1 MEYSDISILVPSL
14 SRPLILLKKLKYYL
28 KLKATFN
35 ICICDSSPKVDEQ
48 FKKEMNKISEQLN
61 IKYFHKPGL
70 NDREAIFFL
79 IKNCQTKYSAF
90 IADDD
95 FFIPQGLYECAS
107 YLKKNKDCRVAYGKA
122 INVDHKSLNK
132 VNNRIYASNYWGK
145 RSFLQNNKIDRL
157 NDFSE
162 NYIPNFFGMH
172 RTNEFL
178 QDYDGSQNSPSKSLG
193 ELIINYVT
201 LAKGKAEF
209 IPIAYLI
216 RQSHPSRYLVP
227 QGIEDRLIDDKLGE
241 SIPVFISTLSKAL
254 ISEDISIKEA
264 ENISKKYLKKI
275 LNELIKYSDDKYL
288 FQKINSFFQKAYK
301 RIFNSIKDRL
311 FRKSSYFSDFVYYI
325 KLISEIT

>member
-1 MEYSDISILVPSL
+1 MNEPISWDPSL
-14 SRPLILLKKLKYYL
+14 VK
-28 KLKATFN
+28 
-35 ICICDSSPKVDEQ
+35 
-48 FKKEMNKISEQLN
+48 
-61 IKYFHKPGL
+61 
-70 NDREAIFFL
+70 
-79 IKNCQTKYSAF
+79 KYSSSNYYKLLNQLRNEVKKYPLNNKKKTSS
-90 IADDD
+90 IQSEEINLD
-95 FFIPQGLYECAS
+95 
-107 YLKKNKDCRVAYGKA
+107 KKN
-122 INVDHKSLNK
+122 I
-132 VNNRIYASNYWGK
+132 SNI
-145 RSFLQNNKIDRL
+145 SN
-157 NDFSE
+157 
-162 NYIPNFFGMH
+162 
-172 RTNEFL
+172 
-178 QDYDGSQNSPSKSLG
+178 SQNSPSKSLG